1 MDLKKQNILFFTRTM
16 KLGGTENVVLQLC
29 DIFKDKVNK
38 IIVCSCGGVN
48 VKKLDAMNIKHYE
61 IPDIDNKSIG
71 NIKKTLSI
79 VKCIVKEE
87 EITIV
92 HTHHRMAA
100 FYSRILGLHKKCIFI
115 NTSHNTFYDK
125 KALTRFAYKKA
136 NLIACGEMVKKNL
149 IEDFKLKKV
158 EAITNSVYP
167 FNGEVVLDKDIEILR
182 NEGKFIV
189 ANVGRLSE
197 QKGME
202 YYLGAIPAV
211 LKKYPNTHFLVIGEG
226 EDRTKLEKMVT
237 ELDIVDN
244 VLFMG
249 YRTDVQNLMK
259 QSDLV
264 VLSSLWE
271 GYPLTPIEAFSVGK
285 TIIATAVDGTVEIV
299 DDNVN
304 GYLVKERDS
313 QEIADKIIYL
323 QENKGK
329 LVEFEKEAL
338 YKYNEKLSF
347 EKFSGH
353 YEKFYKEQINER
365 TQ

>member
-1 MDLKKQNILFFTRTM
+1 MDLKNQNILFFTRTM

-48 VKKLDAMNIKHYE
+48 VEKLEAMGIKHYE
-61 IPDIDNKSIG
+61 IPDIEKKSVG
-71 NIKKTLSI
+71 NIKKTLST
-79 VKCIVKEE
+79 VKRVIKEE

-100 FYSRILGLHKKCIFI
+100 FYSRILSLHKKCIFI

-125 KALTRFAYKKA
+125 KLLTRFAYKKA
-136 NLIACGEMVKKNL
+136 NLVACGEMVKKNL
-149 IEDFKLKKV
+149 EYDFKLKNVKT
-158 EAITNSVYP
+158 ITNSVYP
-167 FNGEVVLDKDIEILR
+167 FNEQVIIDITIDKYRQQGE
-182 NEGKFIV
+182 FIV
-189 ANVGRLSE
+189 SNIGRLSE

-202 YYLGAIPAV
+202 YYLYAIPAV
-211 LKKYPNTHFLVIGEG
+211 LQSCPNTKFLIIGEG
-226 EDRTKLEKMVT
+226 EDRTKLEKLVE
-237 ELDIVDN
+237 ELGVLDN
-244 VLFMG
+244 VSFMG

-259 QSDLV
+259 QSDLI

-304 GYLVKERDS
+304 GYLVEAKNH
-313 QEIADKIIYL
+313 QEIADKIIHL
-323 QENKGK
+323 QKNRDK
-329 LVEFEKEAL
+329 LKKFEKEARC
-338 YKYNEKLSF
+338 KYDEKLSF
-347 EKFSGH
+347 DKFSQH
-353 YEKFYKEQINER
+353 YVDFYREKINER
-365 TQ
+365 T